1 MATTTPVAT
10 HIYLDERGRPWIEG
24 TNTKVIEVAMD
35 KVAWG
40 WEPEHIQRQY
50 PHLPLSKIY
59 AAFSYYYDHKDE
71 IDAEIERQDKEV
83 EALRAAAIAAG
94 TQPTRAEMERR
105 FAERQ
110 KASGTT

>member
-24 TNTKVIEVAMD
+24 TNTKVIEVVMD

-40 WEPEHIQRQY
+40 WGAEKIHEEH
-50 PHLPLSKIY
+50 PHLPLAKIH
-59 AAFSYYYDHKDE
+59 AAFSYYYDHKSE
-71 IDAEIERQDKEV
+71 IDAEIDRQTREA

-94 TQPTRAEMERR
+94 TQPSRAEMERR

-110 KASGTT
+110 KQRGGA